1 VRSPRLTTTILL
13 VLVWL
18 GAALAV
24 LQTFVTAGLPIQIG
38 AALVAHVTG
47 MAAGY
52 GAAIMLILMSRAP
65 WLEYGVGA
73 HRLARW
79 HAWGGP
85 TVIILA
91 VVHALAAVLAWAY
104 AGSIDLMAAAKDV
117 VAIPGLRSALA
128 ATVLLILVGI
138 ASLRVVRRRLS

>member
-79 HAWGGP
+79 HA
-85 TVIILA
+85 
-91 VVHALAAVLAWAY
+91 
-104 AGSIDLMAAAKDV
+104 
-117 VAIPGLRSALA
+117 
-128 ATVLLILVGI
+128 
-138 ASLRVVRRRLS
+138 

>member
-1 VRSPRLTTTILL
+1 
-13 VLVWL
+13 
-18 GAALAV
+18 
-24 LQTFVTAGLPIQIG
+24 
-38 AALVAHVTG
+38 
-47 MAAGY
+47 
-52 GAAIMLILMSRAP
+52 
-65 WLEYGVGA
+65 
-73 HRLARW
+73 
-79 HAWGGP
+79 
-85 TVIILA
+85 VIILA